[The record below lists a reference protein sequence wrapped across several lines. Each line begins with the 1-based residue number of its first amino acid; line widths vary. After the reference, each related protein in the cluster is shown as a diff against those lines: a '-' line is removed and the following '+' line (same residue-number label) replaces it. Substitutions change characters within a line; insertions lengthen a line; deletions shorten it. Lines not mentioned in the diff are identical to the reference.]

1 MDVDSEFVGFH
12 SGADETFRGTGF
24 TFLNQ
29 IVEHG
34 AEPFWV
40 GGRAA
45 YLADFAHCNFRLYT
59 RCPALEVHADRHR
72 AECVVAA
79 VVGVLPIEEFA

>member
-1 MDVDSEFVGFH
+1 MDVDCEFVGIY
-12 SGADETFRGTGF
+12 SGADETVRGTGF

-40 GGRAA
+40 GGGAA
-45 YLADFAHCNFRLYT
+45 YLADFAHGNFRLYK
-59 RCPALEVHADRHR
+59 RCLVLEVHADRHR
-72 AECVVAA
+72 AEFVVG
-79 VVGVLPIEEFA
+79 VVIGVLPIEEFA